1 MKKKTRTTFTIRPAT
16 EKALR
21 DHAEKTD
28 LTMSHIVDMAIELYI
43 QEYKKLEFMK
53 GR

>member
-1 MKKKTRTTFTIRPAT
+1 MKKVTVNYTIRPAT

-21 DHAEKTD
+21 EHSKKVD
-28 LTMSHIVDMAIELYI
+28 LSMSHIVDMAIELYI
-43 QEYKKLEFMK
+43 REYKKLEFMK